1 MSNNLQTAQDTIESI
16 VKEAYDLVGKN
27 SQSEKSNGKT
37 NKGLNNQAVNG
48 QSVYLNNV
56 NQGANSNVSKSNSG
70 YLNVLQQ
77 KNNANVNGN
86 LASNNNVDN
95 NKSGLQNLLS
105 DGVSGAISS
114 FVGNS
119 NSDSVSVFG
128 SPASKLGLTDL
139 SQDTSLFGAS
149 KNVTKKFV
157 K

>member
-1 MSNNLQTAQDTIESI
+1 M
-16 VKEAYDLVGKN
+16 
-27 SQSEKSNGKT
+27 
-37 NKGLNNQAVNG
+37 
-48 QSVYLNNV
+48 NNV

-105 DGVSGAISS
+105 DGVSGALSS

-119 NSDSVSVFG
+119 NSDLFSDLG